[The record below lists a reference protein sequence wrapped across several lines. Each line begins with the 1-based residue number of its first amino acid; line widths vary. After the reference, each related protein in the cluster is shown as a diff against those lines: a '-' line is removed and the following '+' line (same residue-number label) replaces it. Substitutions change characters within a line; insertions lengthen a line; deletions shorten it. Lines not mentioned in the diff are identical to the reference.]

1 MDDDK
6 SLYNIKLKLLKHLIH
21 MGFFFYLFHMHE
33 IANTFIVLFGL
44 IITIRKGIING
55 HILVLSKANL
65 KVNSLFKSHF
75 DFKNDHHS
83 GMW

>member
-33 IANTFIVLFGL
+33 IANAFIVLFGH
-44 IITIRKGIING
+44 IITIRKDIINRQ
-55 HILVLSKANL
+55 ILVLSKANF
-65 KVNSLFKSHF
+65 NSKQSFLITF
-75 DFKNDHHS
+75 
-83 GMW
+83 